1 MLALTPNAAEVV
13 NAIVS
18 QEGLPESAGMR
29 ITSEEGE
36 SRPDGSAPTRDLRLS
51 VVEGP
56 EADDEVI
63 EGAPIYVESGPTAEL
78 LDNKVL
84 DADVRGQEVQFRVVG
99 QPDDQP
105 E

>member
-18 QEGLPESAGMR
+18 QEGLPETAGMR
-29 ITSEEGE
+29 ITSEEGGI
-36 SRPDGSAPTRDLRLS
+36 RADGSEPSRDLHLS
-51 VVEGP
+51 VVEAP
-56 EADDEVI
+56 ENDDEVI

-84 DADVRGQEVQFRVVG
+84 DADVRGQEVQFRVVS
-99 QPDDQP
+99 QP